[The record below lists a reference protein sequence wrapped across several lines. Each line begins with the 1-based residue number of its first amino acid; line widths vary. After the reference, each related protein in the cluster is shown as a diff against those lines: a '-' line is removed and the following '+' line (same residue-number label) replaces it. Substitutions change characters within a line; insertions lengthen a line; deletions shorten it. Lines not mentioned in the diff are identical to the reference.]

1 MDTAMDRDLHTSES
15 LAELERVAIETT
27 GIAEA
32 LRIEF
37 DELLVQI
44 QNLTRQSN
52 ISSARVGVR
61 LTPAVTRIQ
70 RTLSR
75 LEQMA
80 QANRIDSPIP
90 AWSPRAKTLTAAK
103 RSSKRH
109 GIVEVY

>member
-1 MDTAMDRDLHTSES
+1 MDRDLPRSES
-15 LAELERVAIETT
+15 LAELERVAIETA

-32 LRIEF
+32 LRIDF

-61 LTPAVTRIQ
+61 LTPTVVRIQ

-75 LEQMA
+75 LEQLA

-90 AWSPRAKTLTAAK
+90 AWSPRAKTVTVVK

-109 GIVEVY
+109 GVVEVY